1 MGGLSKRMKSVIL
14 IACLMASV
22 WSIGQEQKDHLYIQ
36 TDKDNYVAGEMVW
49 MKSYLISTPT
59 IASSNLFIDLYN
71 SSGKSVDSLI
81 LPIIGEEAVGNLH
94 LSSALPEG
102 LYFIN
107 CYTKDGKTQNH
118 AKKIYVFNPYLK
130 DSSVLR
136 RVKTD
141 FQFSPAYLIAG
152 IQNTIAFKLSGEPG
166 IEAINGTVFNSK
178 KEAVVNFKTLYEGY
192 GAFDLIP
199 EAGETYFAQ
208 INSKD
213 QQTIVRLPVPQS
225 KGVSIQTG
233 NTEKGKL
240 VSINIPEALRSSQNF
255 TLAGFMNHSLI
266 FQKTFSAAKETY
278 AAWLLPDSLNAGL
291 MELVVKD
298 QNGLILGSKTVFV
311 NNPSSYLSI
320 RLATD
325 TLDLTP
331 EGYNAYSLI
340 FPDSTSGNFSLSI
353 VDEEQHIH
361 SAAANIISSML
372 STSGLSCVDIA
383 TKLLDRSANNSSI
396 IDLLAN
402 FSENNTTIAAKSD
415 SGFITINGKAFNN
428 RTKKVVTKGQIDFI
442 IQTKDSSLSL
452 VSAVIGKDG
461 SFSLKNLVFFD
472 TAHFTYSLKNNPY
485 EEIIIRLDSS
495 HADPERKIPFFQF
508 CARDELVFNND
519 MLRNAALRTYGTMI
533 KQGSSEHILKEVIV
547 KTKKLNPKEQVN
559 KAYTNG
565 LFRNSNMS
573 AIVDLIND
581 PPNLGG
587 TNIFD
592 YLQGRV
598 RGLMITR
605 TNDGYQLTSNRKLSL
620 FYEPPIR
627 LYLDEQETTA
637 GSITIVP
644 LQDIAMV
651 KYFPPGTSSLPGVG
665 IAGVLAVYTKKP
677 TDGYHAMSASTGQF
691 VYRGYSEVRDFETEN
706 ALKSNDDKGTIYWN
720 PNIFIDGSNNV
731 YRINFRNSKKA
742 KRLHL
747 IIEGV
752 TMDGKLLHF
761 DKVLE

>member
-1 MGGLSKRMKSVIL
+1 
-14 IACLMASV
+14 MASV
-22 WSIGQEQKDHLYIQ
+22 WSIGQDQKDHLYIQ

-49 MKSYLISTPT
+49 MKSYLISTSA
-59 IASSNLFIDLYN
+59 IASTNLYIDLYN
-71 SSGKSVDSLI
+71 SSGKSVDSLV
-81 LPIIGEEAVGNLH
+81 LPIIGESATGNLR
-94 LSSALPEG
+94 LSVALPEG
-102 LYFIN
+102 VYFLN
-107 CYTKDGKTQNH
+107 CYTKDGKTQ
-118 AKKIYVFNPYLK
+118 AYTKKIYVFNPDIK
-130 DSSVLR
+130 ESTALR
-136 RVKTD
+136 KAITN
-141 FQFSPAYLIAG
+141 FQISPENLIAG
-152 IQNTIAFKLSGEPG
+152 IQNTIAFKLTGET
-166 IEAINGTVFNSK
+166 ESVEINGTVSNSK
-178 KEAVVNFKTLYEGY
+178 KEEIANLRTLYEGY
-192 GAFDLIP
+192 GEFEIIP
-199 EAGETYFAQ
+199 EAGETYFVQ
-208 INSKD
+208 INCKD
-213 QQTIVRLPVPQS
+213 QQTIFPLPAPQL

-255 TLAGFMNHSLI
+255 TLTGFMNHSVVL
-266 FQKTFSAAKETY
+266 QKTFSAAKETY
-278 AAWLLPDSLNAGL
+278 SAWLLLDSLNAGL

-298 QNGLILGSKTVFV
+298 QNGLIMGSKPVFV

-325 TLDLTP
+325 TFDLTP

-353 VDEEQHIH
+353 VDEEQHTH

-372 STSGLSCVDIA
+372 SSSGLSCVDIA
-383 TKLLDRSANNSSI
+383 PKLLEHAPNNSSI

-402 FSENNTTIAAKSD
+402 FSEYNAPKYVNPD
-415 SGFITINGKAFNN
+415 SGFITISGKVFSN
-428 RTKKVVTKGQIDFI
+428 RTKKVVTKGQLDFI

-452 VSAVIGKDG
+452 VSAVVAKDG
-461 SFSLKNLVFFD
+461 SFRLKNLVFFD
-472 TAHFTYSLKNNPY
+472 TAHFSYSLKNNPY

-495 HADPERKIPFFQF
+495 HADPEKKIPFFQF
-508 CARDELVFNND
+508 CARDELVFKID
-519 MLRNAALRTYGTMI
+519 MLRNAASRTYGAMI
-533 KQGSSEHILKEVIV
+533 RPGSSEHMLKEVIV
-547 KTKKLNPKEQVN
+547 KTKKLNSKEQVN

-644 LQDIAMV
+644 LQEIAMV

-677 TDGYHAMSASTGQF
+677 TDGYHTTSASKAQF
-691 VYRGYSEVRDFETEN
+691 MYRGYSEVRDFETEN
-706 ALKSNDDKGTIYWN
+706 ALNRNEDKATIYWN
-720 PNIFIDGSNNV
+720 PNVFIDGSNNV
-731 YRINFRNSKKA
+731 YRINFKNSVKA

-752 TMDGKLLHF
+752 TIDGKLLHF